1 MTGLASRPCIS
12 GPGAFQLVGV
22 EAAAHLLPQGG
33 SPQKRDPWRLVPGDQ
48 RGPGASREEHP
59 WVHGCGVGLWGHL
72 CSPRGRP
79 AWRVLARPAAD
90 RGGRRL
96 VGSPEVVRT
105 VAWVTALGQQLE
117 AALLA
122 PGHPG
127 PVTGPISFPFSLH
140 SKSWRESGS
149 NRCLNPVENSLGCPL
164 SCLSFVLFVK
174 F

>member
-1 MTGLASRPCIS
+1 M
-12 GPGAFQLVGV
+12 
-22 EAAAHLLPQGG
+22 
-33 SPQKRDPWRLVPGDQ
+33 
-48 RGPGASREEHP
+48 
-59 WVHGCGVGLWGHL
+59 
-72 CSPRGRP
+72 
-79 AWRVLARPAAD
+79 
-90 RGGRRL
+90 
-96 VGSPEVVRT
+96 GSPEVVRT